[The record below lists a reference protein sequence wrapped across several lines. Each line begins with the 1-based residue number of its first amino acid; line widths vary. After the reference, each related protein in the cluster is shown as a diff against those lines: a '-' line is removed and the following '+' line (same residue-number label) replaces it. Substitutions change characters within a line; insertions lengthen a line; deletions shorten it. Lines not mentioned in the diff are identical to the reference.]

1 MRRVVAALGV
11 ASCVCV
17 RGHVPPEAPVPGS
30 VFAAD
35 YDEPSMWLCRPDLAT
50 DACHGDL
57 DVTELRRDGSRA
69 IVPFVPAAA
78 PTVDCFYV
86 YPTVDPS
93 IVPGNHIDFSD
104 TTIMREVTRFE
115 IARFG
120 AVCRLFVPLYR
131 QVTIATYL
139 ASPEER
145 AERLGAAFDDV
156 LDAFRWYRAHYDQ
169 GYPIVLLGHSQGAEM
184 VMRLLNTLFARDDAL
199 RWRLL
204 VAMAIGSGV
213 ERPDA
218 SAAAAAS
225 DRARHIPLC
234 TSGDELGCLVAFN
247 TFRPEGSR
255 YPWLGRPLEGRQIAC
270 VNPADVG
277 GAGKHLLSGAV
288 FPTRSRIAGDLAA
301 SRWANTP
308 FLELRD
314 FYSASCVDGGDGFH
328 YLAVEPAPGPT
339 DKRTSPVDLDSP
351 MWRTPLGLHLLD
363 YQFAQ
368 GDLVD
373 LVQRKAAIAA
383 KRDEAP

>member
-1 MRRVVAALGV
+1 MLTRVIFLLALAAPVAAQTAKNDYSDGK
-11 ASCVCV
+11 SWRC
-17 RGHVPPEAPVPGS
+17 RPGRQAACA
-30 VFAAD
+30 VDQTTTIVAAD
-35 YDEPSMWLCRPDLAT
+35 GTLTREEWNAHP
-50 DACHGDL
+50 G
-57 DVTELRRDGSRA
+57 
-69 IVPFVPAAA
+69 A
-78 PTVDCFYV
+78 PIDCFYV

-93 IVPGNHIDFSD
+93 MVPGNHADFSD

-156 LDAFRWYRAHYDQ
+156 LDAFRWYRAHYDE
-169 GYPIVLLGHSQGAEM
+169 GYPIVLLGHSQGADM

-213 ERPDA
+213 ELPEG
-218 SAAAAAS
+218 SAATVAR
-225 DRARHIPLC
+225 DRARHIPPC
-234 TSGDELGCLVAFN
+234 TSGDALGCLVAFN
-247 TFRPEGSR
+247 TFLPEGSA
-255 YPWLGRPLEGRQIAC
+255 YPWLGRPLAGRQIAC

-301 SRWANTP
+301 SRWAKTP

-328 YLAVEPAPGPT
+328 YLAVEPAPGPA

-351 MWRTPLGLHLLD
+351 MWHTPLGLHLLD

-373 LVQRKAAIAA
+373 LVRRKAAVAA
-383 KRDEAP
+383 KRDEGP